1 MGVPVSPRPHRH
13 LLLSA
18 LVTAIPVVGKLLY
31 PGPSGV
37 SSACVEGLMF
47 SQVLPECGLCLA
59 LPCSL
64 PNHQGSVARYT
75 SSDSV
80 HESASLLNFW
90 LLCQLCCCLS
100 QLEPRP
106 SASCSGSSH
115 LFAPEI
121 ASVPNKPGEWSAPA
135 ALQRRPSCLAGPA
148 GGAAGSGPRLTRGS
162 CP

>member
-18 LVTAIPVVGKLLY
+18 LVTAIPVVGTLLY

-90 LLCQLCCCLS
+90 LLCQSVVAC
-100 QLEPRP
+100 P
-106 SASCSGSSH
+106 SWNHG
-115 LFAPEI
+115 LR
-121 ASVPNKPGEWSAPA
+121 PA
-135 ALQRRPSCLAGPA
+135 AVALPICLPLRSPLCLTSQ
-148 GGAAGSGPRLTRGS
+148 GSGVLLLHCKGGRPAWLVQLGALGGVA
-162 CP
+162 PG